1 MPNSATTVLPE
12 PVGAATSTDS
22 PAWRAWMARTWK
34 SSSGKG
40 KPAANRSMF
49 MAASSV
55 GGRQAAP
62 ERDAVLRGE
71 DAAANQVFAEQA
83 GERFGRLQ
91 VRQMPGALDDFQAR
105 SGDDLGHR
113 AGGLGRDQGVARRR
127 HHQGLDI
134 DPGEVGGGVRTVPH

>member
-1 MPNSATTVLPE
+1 MTTLVGPLSAPIHSPNSSALETVAERQTTDTESGRWIRISSQTAP
-12 PVGAATSTDS
+12 P
-22 PAWRAWMARTWK
+22 WRAWMARTWK

-62 ERDAVLRGE
+62 ERDTVLRGE

-91 VRQMPGALDDFQAR
+91 VRQMPGALDDFQA
-105 SGDDLGHR
+105 
-113 AGGLGRDQGVARRR
+113 
-127 HHQGLDI
+127 
-134 DPGEVGGGVRTVPH
+134 